1 MERGVSARRVVN
13 GRPAGLAGLAAGC
26 GIAAIEAWAAGG
38 HVSPVAIVALLLA
51 ASGAIGAVWQ
61 WRGWPGA
68 LAAAAPMPAVHLTKH
83 LLGLPDTL
91 QPNTL
96 DSVVMMALFAL
107 AVSGAGLS
115 GGALLRQAAADPG
128 PGPGTGA

>member
-1 MERGVSARRVVN
+1 MSARRVVN

-38 HVSPVAIVALLLA
+38 HVSPVAIVALL
-51 ASGAIGAVWQ
+51 
-61 WRGWPGA
+61 